1 MVRPL
6 AGGRRQAP
14 GPAPA
19 RPARS
24 LLEWVCAAWLQHR
37 SSAQLA
43 ARPAPR
49 PESRDAPT
57 ETAAQTTTATSP
69 ESTAASAVTDTVAPD
84 TTAAASP
91 DTTVK
96 PRATTETT
104 GGADDGT
111 KVSGSTVSAAANACP
126 VEGCKI
132 EIASAA
138 KGPNGELSLDFTA
151 NFAPDVSKNHI
162 HVYWDRYTAQQVSN
176 DAEPKYKV
184 KQGDWIPTDVTKG
197 FITEGAVSVK
207 GREQSLFDKFT
218 RGASESATPGV
229 GLGLAICKAVVDAH
243 RGKIV
248 AADSPGGGAE
258 FTMTLPRKPP
268 PEMPMDL
275 PSEPTPSRSG

>member
-1 MVRPL
+1 MVGFVT
-6 AGGRRQAP
+6 A
-14 GPAPA
+14 
-19 RPARS
+19 
-24 LLEWVCAAWLQHR
+24 C
-37 SSAQLA
+37 LA
-43 ARPAPR
+43 AVLLV
-49 PESRDAPT
+49 SCGKSSKGSSAPT

-84 TTAAASP
+84 TTAGASA

-207 GREQSLFDKFT
+207 GREQSHTVCVTAGDRDHNVLD
-218 RGASESATPGV
+218 
-229 GLGLAICKAVVDAH
+229 
-243 RGKIV
+243 
-248 AADSPGGGAE
+248 
-258 FTMTLPRKPP
+258 
-268 PEMPMDL
+268 
-275 PSEPTPSRSG
+275 PSVTNCRDVSSLL